1 MKMLD
6 FELGFEGQVGKENG
20 QLSREKVLEK
30 KREADRGIQSPV
42 NMPSRHGR
50 RESGDVGT
58 ATVGQHSL

>member
-6 FELGFEGQVGKENG
+6 SEPGFEGQVGKENG
-20 QLSREKVLEK
+20 QSSREKVMEK
-30 KREADRGIQSPV
+30 KREADSGIQSPV
-42 NMPSRHGR
+42 NMPSKCGR